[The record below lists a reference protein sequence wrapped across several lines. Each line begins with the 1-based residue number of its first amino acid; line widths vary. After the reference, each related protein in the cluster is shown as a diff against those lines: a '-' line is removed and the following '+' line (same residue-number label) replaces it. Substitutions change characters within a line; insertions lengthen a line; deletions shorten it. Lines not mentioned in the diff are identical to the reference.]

1 MKLNNCIEIL
11 QASLSGG
18 VFGQETLTEVKFA
31 ESFLGTAR
39 AVCIKE
45 LHPNKNTIH
54 QIYYQSVE
62 LIYDENL
69 QEDDC
74 YTLFRYP
81 TVMNI
86 NANIDGHQSIG
97 KFKGDLSWKRVHSF
111 AHYQNLKAAQGKR
124 MIVNDIHYVLEP
136 ADELVRVFHNA
147 DAVRP
152 KTAIGYS
159 IFADPLHELIQFNRQ
174 LDEYP
179 ITPECMAM
187 VEQYLRQGKF
197 EKYLQRP
204 ANVVA
209 NGADDLNAAVQVAQ

>member
-31 ESFLGTAR
+31 ESFLATAR
-39 AVCIKE
+39 AVCIRE
-45 LHPNKNTIH
+45 LYPNRNNVH
-54 QIYYQSVE
+54 GIYYQSIDLKYE
-62 LIYDENL
+62 EAL

-74 YTLFRYP
+74 FTVFRHP
-81 TVMNI
+81 TVLNI
-86 NANIDGHQSIG
+86 NANIDGHQLMG
-97 KFKGDLSWKRVHSF
+97 TTKGGRPWIRVQSH
-111 AHYQNLKAAQGKR
+111 AHYQNMLSAMGGRIINGQLYF
-124 MIVNDIHYVLEP
+124 ILEP
-136 ADELVRVFHNA
+136 ADELVKVFHNA

-152 KTAIGYS
+152 KRGTS
-159 IFADPLHELIQFNRQ
+159 IFIADNPLHELIQFNRQ

-209 NGADDLNAAVQVAQ
+209 NGADDLNAAVQGAQ